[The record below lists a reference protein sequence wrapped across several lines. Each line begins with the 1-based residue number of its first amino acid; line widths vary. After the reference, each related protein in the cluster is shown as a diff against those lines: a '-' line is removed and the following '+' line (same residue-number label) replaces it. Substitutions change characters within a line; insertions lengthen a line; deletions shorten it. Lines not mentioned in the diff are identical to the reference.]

1 MNYPPDRH
9 SDNRWN
15 LCIDALIAAWNTAGP
30 DETLATLRDLEF
42 DAAQDK
48 TAATGTEG
56 AA

>member
-15 LCIDALIAAWNTAGP
+15 LCLDALIAAWNTAGP